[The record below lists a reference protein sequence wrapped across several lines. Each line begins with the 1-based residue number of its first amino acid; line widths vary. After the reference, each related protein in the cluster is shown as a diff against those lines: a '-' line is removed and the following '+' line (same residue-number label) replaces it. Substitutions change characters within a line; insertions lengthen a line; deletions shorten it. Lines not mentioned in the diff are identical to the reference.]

1 MENKNLKGVEKIRAF
16 IDLEAT
22 GDAKGG
28 YFIKSLLKDTIDEV
42 EADGKLRVVGVV
54 YDETYDLE
62 IITKPIKQI
71 EEEKKINEEMQKKIN
86 GKK

>member
-1 MENKNLKGVEKIRAF
+1 MANNNLKGSEKIRAF

-22 GDAKGG
+22 GNAKGG

-62 IITKPIKQI
+62 IITKPIEEI
-71 EEEKKINEEMQKKIN
+71 EEEKRLNEEMQKKLN